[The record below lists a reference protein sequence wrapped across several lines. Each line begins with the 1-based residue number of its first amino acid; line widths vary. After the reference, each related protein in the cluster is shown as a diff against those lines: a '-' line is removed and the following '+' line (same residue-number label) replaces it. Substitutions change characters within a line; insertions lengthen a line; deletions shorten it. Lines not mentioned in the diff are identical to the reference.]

1 MIKPYELIYVIK
13 ESEIEHVELKNKR
26 IMKTIKYLV
35 MGVLLA
41 GFSATANAQ
50 EEELNAALQG
60 IKSKAPDAAKLATVA
75 YKKNKKNP
83 EALLK
88 IARTYFE
95 QKDTAGARLFAN
107 YANEAGK
114 PKYQFAPA
122 YLLLGDIESAY
133 GTDGGKAAGYYNQAI
148 NFDPKNP
155 EGYKKWAMV
164 YRKISP
170 KQAAAKLQEM
180 KVQCPN
186 EDIDAFTAHIYMLA
200 GDEKQAYENYM
211 KADINK
217 LDKGQLNEFAR
228 CSYFTGHF
236 EDALRASEAG
246 IKLVPRNPTF
256 NRLAMFSNYELK
268 NYDAAKNY
276 INKYFNET
284 DSATFSEYDHF
295 YTALIYQA
303 LEDKINMYEQ
313 YEKALQ
319 LVNDSSMI
327 KRWAIQKAVS
337 DSYLKDQE
345 FEKAIRYYNDMLDS
359 KPDVNFD
366 DHEGLANI
374 YSKYGD
380 ADPAKKAEYVNKA
393 VEIFRNAGVKFPI
406 QQVYATYMAAS
417 TINKID
423 DNMKNSLA
431 KPDYMKVIE
440 LLGTKADR
448 TKGEDT
454 MLKTAYHYMMFN
466 SYINKNVAGAKDYAD
481 KILAIDPEYKPAL
494 EIKNLK

>member
-1 MIKPYELIYVIK
+1 
-13 ESEIEHVELKNKR
+13 
-26 IMKTIKYLV
+26 MKTIKYLL

-41 GFSATANAQ
+41 GFSTTVNAQ
-50 EEELNAALQG
+50 EEELNAALSA
-60 IKSKAPDAAKLATVA
+60 IKSKSGNVADAAKTA

-83 EALLK
+83 DALMK
-88 IARTYFE
+88 IARAFFE
-95 QKDTAGARLFAN
+95 QKDTAGARQFAN

-114 PKYQFAPA
+114 PKYQYAPA

-170 KQAAAKLQEM
+170 SQAAAKLRDM
-180 KVQCPN
+180 KANCPN

-200 GDEKQAYENYM
+200 GDEKQAYENYK
-211 KADINK
+211 KADISK
-217 LDKGQLNEFAR
+217 LDKAYLNEFVR

-236 EDALRASEAG
+236 QDALNAAEAG
-246 IKLVPRNPTF
+246 IKIEPRNPTF

-268 NYDAAKNY
+268 NYDAAKVY
-276 INKYFNET
+276 INKYSNET
-284 DSATFSEYDHF
+284 DSAKFSEYDHF

-303 LEDKINMYEQ
+303 LEDKANMYVH
-313 YEKALQ
+313 YDKALE

-327 KRWAIQKAVS
+327 KRWAIQKAIS
-337 DSYLKDQE
+337 DSYLKEQNFDQ
-345 FEKAIRYYNDMLDS
+345 AIKYYNDMLAS
-359 KPDVNFD
+359 KPDANFD
-366 DHEGLANI
+366 DEEGLANI
-374 YSKYGD
+374 YSKWGD
-380 ADPAKKAEYVNKA
+380 ADPAKKNDYVKKA
-393 VEIFRNAGVKFPI
+393 VEIFRNAGQKYPI

-431 KPDYMKVIE
+431 KNDYLKVID
-440 LLGTKADR
+440 LLATKADR
-448 TKGEDT
+448 SKGEDT

>member
-1 MIKPYELIYVIK
+1 
-13 ESEIEHVELKNKR
+13 
-26 IMKTIKYLV
+26 MKAIKYLL

-41 GFSATANAQ
+41 GFSTTANAQ
-50 EEELNAALQG
+50 EEELQAALNA
-60 IKSKAPDAAKLATVA
+60 IKSKSPEVADLAKTA

-83 EALLK
+83 ENLMK
-88 IARTYFE
+88 IARAYFE
-95 QKDTAGARLFAN
+95 QKDTAGAIKFAN

-114 PKYQFAPA
+114 PKYQYAPA

-170 KQAAAKLQEM
+170 SQAAAKLQEM
-180 KVQCPN
+180 KKQSPN
-186 EDIDAFTAHIYMLA
+186 EDIDAFTSHIYMLA
-200 GDEKQAYENYM
+200 GDEKKAYENYM
-211 KADINK
+211 KADITK

-268 NYDAAKNY
+268 NHEAAKSY
-276 INKYFNET
+276 IHKYFNET

-303 LEDKINMYEQ
+303 LEDKANMYTH
-313 YEKALQ
+313 YNKALE

-345 FEKAIRYYNDMLDS
+345 FDKAIKYYNDMLAS

-366 DHEGLANI
+366 DEEGLANI
-374 YSKYGD
+374 YSKWGE
-380 ADPAKKAEYVNKA
+380 ADPAKKNEYVKKA
-393 VEIFRNAGVKFPI
+393 VEIFRAAGQKYPI

-423 DNMKNSLA
+423 DNMKQSLA
-431 KPDYMKVIE
+431 KPDYLKVIE
-440 LLGTKADR
+440 LLANKADR
-448 TKGEDT
+448 TKGDNT

-466 SYINKNVAGAKDYAD
+466 SYINKNVAGAKDYAE
-481 KILAIDPEYKPAL
+481 KILVIDPEYKPAL

>member
-1 MIKPYELIYVIK
+1 
-13 ESEIEHVELKNKR
+13 
-26 IMKTIKYLV
+26 

-50 EEELNAALQG
+50 VEELNAALSA
-60 IKSKAPDAAKLATVA
+60 IKSKAPNAADLAKTA
-75 YKKNKKNP
+75 FKKNKKDP
-83 EALLK
+83 EALMK
-88 IARTYFE
+88 IARAYFE
-95 QKDTAGARLFAN
+95 QKDTAGANQFAR
-107 YANEAGK
+107 YANEAYK
-114 PKYQFAPA
+114 PKYQYAPA
-122 YLLLGDIESAY
+122 YLLLGDVESAF
-133 GTDGGKAAGYYNQAI
+133 GTDGGKAAGFYNQAI

-170 KQAAAKLQEM
+170 KQAAQKLQDM
-180 KVQCPN
+180 KAQCPN

-217 LDKGQLNEFAR
+217 LDKTGLNEFVR

-236 EDALRASEAG
+236 EDALRAAEAG
-246 IKLVPRNPTF
+246 IKMEPRNPTF

-268 NYDAAKNY
+268 NYDAAKSY

-284 DSATFSEYDHF
+284 DSAKFSEYDHF

-303 LEDKINMYEQ
+303 LDEKANMYEH
-313 YEKALQ
+313 YNKALE

-327 KRWAIQKAVS
+327 KRWDIQKAIA

-345 FEKAIRYYNDMLDS
+345 FENAIKYYNDMLGS
-359 KPDVNFD
+359 KPNVNFD
-366 DHEGLANI
+366 DWEGLANI

-380 ADPAKKAEYVNKA
+380 AVPAKKAEMIQKA
-393 VEIFRNAGVKFPI
+393 VDLFREAGQKFPI
-406 QQVYATYMAAS
+406 QQVYATYMAANNV
-417 TINKID
+417 NKLD

-431 KPDYMKVIE
+431 KPDYLKLIE
-440 LLGTKADR
+440 LLGNKTDR
-448 TKGEDT
+448 SKGEDT

-466 SYINKNVAGAKDYAD
+466 SYINKNVPGAKEYAE

-494 EIKNLK
+494 EIQNLK

>member
-1 MIKPYELIYVIK
+1 
-13 ESEIEHVELKNKR
+13 
-26 IMKTIKYLV
+26 MKAVKYLI
-35 MGVLLA
+35 MSVLLA
-41 GFSATANAQ
+41 GFSTTANAQ
-50 EEELNAALQG
+50 QEELNAALSA
-60 IKSKAPDAAKLATVA
+60 IKSKAPAKEVADLANTA
-75 YKKNKKNP
+75 YKKNKKDP

-88 IARTYFE
+88 IARAFFE
-95 QKDTAGARLFAN
+95 QKDTAGANKFAR
-107 YANEAGK
+107 YANEGAK
-114 PKYQFAPA
+114 PKYQYAPA
-122 YLLLGDIESAY
+122 YLLLGDVEAAF

-148 NFDPKNP
+148 TFDPKNP

-170 KQAAAKLQEM
+170 KQAAQKLQDM
-180 KVQCPN
+180 KAQCPN
-186 EDIDAFTAHIYMLA
+186 EDIDAITAHIYMLA

-217 LDKGQLNEFAR
+217 LDKGNLNEFVR

-236 EDALRASEAG
+236 EDALRAAEAG
-246 IKLVPRNPTF
+246 IKLEPRNPTF

-268 NYDAAKNY
+268 NYDAAKSY

-284 DSATFSEYDHF
+284 DSAKFSEYDHF

-303 LEDKINMYEQ
+303 LDEKGNMYQ
-313 YEKALQ
+313 HYNKALE

-327 KRWAIQKAVS
+327 KRWDIQKAIA

-345 FEKAIRYYNDMLDS
+345 FENAIKYYNDMLAT
-359 KPDVNFD
+359 KPNVNFD

-380 ADPAKKAEYVNKA
+380 AVPAMKKEMIQKA
-393 VEIFRNAGVKFPI
+393 VDLFRAAGQKFPI
-406 QQVYATYMAAS
+406 QQIYATYMAANNV
-417 TINKID
+417 NKLD

-431 KPDYMKVIE
+431 KPDYLKLID
-440 LLGTKADR
+440 LLGNKTDR
-448 TKGEDT
+448 SRGEDT

-466 SYINKNVAGAKDYAD
+466 SYINKNVPGAKEYAQ

-494 EIKNLK
+494 EIQNLK